1 MSCNIYIF
9 VHVILMTRRDGYYQ
23 TVFKAVQ
30 SRWQWK
36 WPLAVRSG
44 PLPDRQD
51 KATNQ
56 LSILARSLSRHCN
69 AMLICPACLNSDSAR
84 HCFSCSMVT
93 LIYATFVAQLN
104 VDVWKEWVS
113 TISNM
118 PAVFLI
124 HVATDWYDMLHAVVA
139 LGEVWPSSCCDD
151 KRKQVSLSAWWSYR
165 EVYKR

>member
-1 MSCNIYIF
+1 MYVIF
-9 VHVILMTRRDGYYQ
+9 TAQRDGYYQ

-36 WPLAVRSG
+36 WPLAVHSG

-51 KATNQ
+51 KATYQ

-69 AMLICPACLNSDSAR
+69 EVLVCWACLNIDSAR

-93 LIYATFVAQLN
+93 LIYATFVAQRN
-104 VDVWKEWVS
+104 VDVWKEWIS
-113 TISNM
+113 TTSNM
-118 PAVFLI
+118 HAVFFI
-124 HVATDWYDMLHAVVA
+124 HVATDWYDVLQAVVA

-151 KRKQVSLSAWWSYR
+151 KRKQVSLSAWWSDRILYER
-165 EVYKR
+165 